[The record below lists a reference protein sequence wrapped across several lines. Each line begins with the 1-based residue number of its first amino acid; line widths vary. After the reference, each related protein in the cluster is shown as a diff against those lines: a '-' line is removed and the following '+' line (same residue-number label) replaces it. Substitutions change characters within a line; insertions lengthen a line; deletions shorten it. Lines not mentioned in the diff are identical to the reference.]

1 MDKILKCVVI
11 CGAFAMGV
19 VGILL
24 MVKVAC
30 HRHHTGMCEKVG
42 KGIDEVLTDTKKT
55 LDKTT
60 GLVQG
65 A

>member
-1 MDKILKCVVI
+1 
-11 CGAFAMGV
+11 
-19 VGILL
+19 
-24 MVKVAC
+24 
-30 HRHHTGMCEKVG
+30 MCEKVG